1 MLLVF
6 DTVSLFRGIC
16 DEESE
21 SYIFSKNTNNKNSKY
36 LKASFLI
43 AQALGSV
50 FYIRVAVNLIL
61 LRALGE
67 SQSYFFFRDPA
78 PDLNS
83 LDRWCLWLSISLF

>member
-1 MLLVF
+1 M
-6 DTVSLFRGIC
+6 
-16 DEESE
+16 EESE
-21 SYIFSKNTNNKNSKY
+21 ESYIIQKNTNNKNSKY

-50 FYIRVAVNLIL
+50 FLYTRCCKPYPFKGF
-61 LRALGE
+61 RE
-67 SQSYFFFRDPA
+67 SQSYLFFRDPA